1 MNPQLVAFFA
11 GLVGLI
17 IGFTLGQFFNLDLRP
32 WHHMLVPA
40 VHKRERRRKL
50 PWNRVIAMF
59 MLVAIFYTVI
69 SNSIFQDAQAE
80 CNEENR
86 INSAQRS
93 AAIQE
98 DNELSLR
105 DRVNLGVVIRVLLNA
120 PQPSS
125 PAVDAAVGDLRA
137 YLDRRGPLT
146 PEERSEAA
154 LDWYQV
160 EQQEIISTFLKNQE
174 IRAAFPTVTKCKVD

>member
-1 MNPQLVAFFA
+1 MNPQLIAFFA

-32 WHHMLVPA
+32 WHSMVVPT

-50 PWNRVIAMF
+50 PWNRVLAMF

-69 SNSIFQDAQAE
+69 SNSLFQEAQAD

-86 INSAQRS
+86 VNSAQRS

-105 DRVNLGVVIRVLLNA
+105 DRVNLGVMVRVLLNV
-120 PQPSS
+120 PQPST
-125 PAVDAAVGDLRA
+125 PAVDASVRDLNA
-137 YLDRRGPLT
+137 YLATKSIST
-146 PEERSEAA
+146 PRDRSEAA
-154 LDWYQV
+154 LDWYQI
-160 EQQEIISTFLKNQE
+160 EQQDIINTFQKNQQV
-174 IRAAFPTVTKCKVD
+174 RAEYPTVTKCKVD